1 MVWYE
6 RGSETDVITA
16 DDIRAALKDVF
27 DRMGPR
33 RRIVALPPDF
43 TRLNSFAGPITE
55 MIFDYFGDAL
65 TDVMPAL
72 GTHSPMSPE
81 QIRTMFGHVPA
92 DRFAR

>member
-16 DDIRAALKDVF
+16 DDIRAALKGVF

-33 RRIVALPPDF
+33 RRVVALPPDF

-55 MIFDYFGDAL
+55 MIFDYFGD
-65 TDVMPAL
+65 P
-72 GTHSPMSPE
+72 SP
-81 QIRTMFGHVPA
+81 T
-92 DRFAR
+92 